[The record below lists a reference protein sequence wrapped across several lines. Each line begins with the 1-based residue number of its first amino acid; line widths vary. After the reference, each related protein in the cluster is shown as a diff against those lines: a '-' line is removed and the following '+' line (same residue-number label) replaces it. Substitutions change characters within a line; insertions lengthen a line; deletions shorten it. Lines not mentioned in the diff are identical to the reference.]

1 MTRFYVC
8 RHYIKWKGHL
18 YKKGELL
25 PEEFTDHDRVRNI
38 YVSRIGKMEVEDK
51 PEQKGLPPLLPDG
64 DVPPPDATDGS
75 LPTNEESAPGPDTPT
90 EDSKKGSI
98 QSGTTFDLSAF
109 ATPGA
114 PQ

>member
-51 PEQKGLPPLLPDG
+51 PDQKGLPPLLSDG
-64 DVPPPDATDGS
+64 DVPPPDVADGS
-75 LPTNEESAPGPDTPT
+75 PSTNEKGTPNPAAES
-90 EDSKKGSI
+90 SKKGSD
-98 QSGTTFDLSAF
+98 QSGTFDLSAF
-109 ATPGA
+109 ATTGT